1 MRLRLSTQRRVRCG
15 LGASLVLTPLAFFA
29 TVARAANPAEV
40 LELPQVQVVGT
51 TLLPGSAVPLAKL
64 PANAQLF
71 TSKDLKRQASAS
83 LTDFLEANAT
93 GLTVNAAQGNPHQPD
108 INVRGFS
115 ASPLLGTPQGIS
127 VFFDGVRVNE
137 PFGDSVNWDLI
148 PVSAITSIQLIPG
161 SNPAFG
167 LNTLGGAIA
176 VYTKSGSSEY
186 PDRPGGSVS
195 ASGGSFGR
203 RTLGFEAGGKAG
215 DPAGTWDWFGT
226 VNDSRDHGWA
236 QHNASHVRQAFAKL
250 GWQNDT
256 TDIDLSLQ
264 FADNRLEGTQTLP
277 QSFTDPREAYTW
289 PDLNTNR
296 VAALAL
302 KASVELNDVW
312 LISGNAYVRRFRNRS
327 LASNVNDAFVA
338 GDVVQAT
345 NDASSIDQFGRGAG
359 IQLTR
364 SGPLGGLFGGLL
376 GGLSQRLLVG
386 ASVDDGRARF
396 TRTSQD
402 ATFTPDRGTQALGP
416 FMPDTDSDSTTRH
429 TGVFASDSIDIA
441 ERWTLTLAGRFNRAD
456 VTITDRS
463 GAAPQLNGA
472 HRFERFN
479 PALGISFNPSA
490 TFTAYANYGEGMRA
504 PTAIE
509 LTCADPNDPCK
520 LPNNFLADPPL
531 KKVVSQTLEA
541 GARGSGEGG
550 LAWSAAVFR
559 TDLHDDLQFI
569 NANGVAVNA
578 GYFQNV
584 GTTRRQGL
592 ELDLRGRFKTIT
604 AALHYSFVD
613 ATYRTGFTTNS
624 PANSSADANGA
635 ISVQRGNRIPS
646 VARHSLKLR
655 LDADATSDWRIGASL
670 LVASSVGARGDENN
684 LDANGRVPGYAVV
697 NLDTHWQLTRR
708 FSVFARIDN
717 ALDRR
722 YANFGVTGLNV
733 FTGPARSF
741 DATNPRA
748 EQFRGHGAPRGAWVG
763 VQSTF

>member
-1 MRLRLSTQRRVRCG
+1 MRWRSLLRRHGRRG
-15 LGASLVLTPLAFFA
+15 LGTPLVLMPLVLIA
-29 TVARAANPAEV
+29 TAARAANPAEV

-71 TSKDLKRQASAS
+71 TSKDLKRQGSTS

-148 PVSAITSIQLIPG
+148 PASAISSIQLIPG

-186 PDRPGGSVS
+186 PQQPGGSVS

-215 DPAGTWDWFGT
+215 AAGHDDAGTWDWFAT
-226 VNDSRDHGWA
+226 INDSRDHGWA

-256 TDIDLSLQ
+256 TDLDLSLQ
-264 FADNRLEGTQTLP
+264 WADNRLEGTQTLP

-289 PDLNTNR
+289 PDRNINR

-302 KASVELNDVW
+302 KGSVALSDVW
-312 LISGNAYVRRFRNRS
+312 LLSGNVYVRRFRNRN

-338 GDVVQAT
+338 GDMVQAV
-345 NDASSIDQFGRGAG
+345 NDASTIDQLGRGAG
-359 IQLTR
+359 VQLTR
-364 SGPLGGLFGGLL
+364 SGPLGGLL
-376 GGLSQRLLVG
+376 GGFKQRLLVG

-396 TRTSQD
+396 TRSSQD
-402 ATFTPDRGTQALGP
+402 ATFTPDRGTQALGA
-416 FMPDTDSDSTTRH
+416 FTPDTDSDSTTRH
-429 TGVFASDSIDIA
+429 TGVFASDSVD
-441 ERWTLTLAGRFNRAD
+441 LTEHWALALSGRFNRAD

-463 GAAPQLNGA
+463 GSAPQLNGV

-479 PALGISFNPSA
+479 PAVGISFNPSA
-490 TFTAYANYGEGMRA
+490 ALTAYANYGEGMRA

-541 GARGSGEGG
+541 GMRGSAEGG

-569 NANGVAVNA
+569 SANGVAVNA

-584 GTTRRQGL
+584 GTTRRQGV
-592 ELDLRGRFKTIT
+592 ELDLRGRIKAVT
-604 AALHYSFVD
+604 AALHYSFVA
-613 ATYRTGFTTNS
+613 ATYRTGFTANS

-635 ISVQRGNRIPS
+635 ISVQRGNRIPG

-655 LDADATSDWRIGASL
+655 LDADATSDWRIGVSL
-670 LVASSVGARGDENN
+670 LMASAVHARGDENN

-697 NLDTHWQLTRR
+697 NLDTRWQLTRQV
-708 FSVFARIDN
+708 SIFARIDN

-741 DATNPRA
+741 DASNPRA
-748 EQFRGHGAPRGAWVG
+748 EQFRGFGAPRGAWVG

>member
-1 MRLRLSTQRRVRCG
+1 MTRRSLVWRHGRRG
-15 LGASLVLTPLAFFA
+15 LGTSLVLMPLVLIAPA
-29 TVARAANPAEV
+29 ARAANPAEV

-71 TSKDLKRQASAS
+71 TSKDLKRQGSTS

-148 PVSAITSIQLIPG
+148 PASAISSIQLIPG

-186 PDRPGGSVS
+186 PQQPGGSVS

-215 DPAGTWDWFGT
+215 DQARDDAGTWDWFAT
-226 VNDSRDHGWA
+226 LNDSRDHGWA
-236 QHNASHVRQAFAKL
+236 QHNASHVRQAFAKI

-256 TDIDLSLQ
+256 TDLDLSLQ
-264 FADNRLEGTQTLP
+264 WADNRLEGTQTLP

-289 PDLNTNR
+289 PDANTNR

-302 KASVELNDVW
+302 KGSVALSDVW
-312 LISGNAYVRRFRNRS
+312 LLSGNAYVRRFRNRN
-327 LASNVNDAFVA
+327 LASNVNEAFVA
-338 GDVVQAT
+338 GDAVEAI
-345 NDASSIDQFGRGAG
+345 NDASAIDQLGRGAG

-364 SGPLGGLFGGLL
+364 SGPLGGLL
-376 GGLSQRLLVG
+376 GGFMQRLLVG

-396 TRTSQD
+396 TRSSQD
-402 ATFTPDRGTQALGP
+402 ATFTPDRGTQALGA
-416 FMPDTDSDSTTRH
+416 FTPDTDSDSTTRH
-429 TGVFASDSIDIA
+429 TGVFASDSVDIA
-441 ERWTLTLAGRFNRAD
+441 EHWALTLAGRFNRAD
-456 VTITDRS
+456 VTVTDRS
-463 GAAPQLNGA
+463 GSAPQLNGV

-479 PALGISFNPSA
+479 PALGISFNPST

-509 LTCADPNDPCK
+509 LTCADPTQPCK

-531 KKVVSQTLEA
+531 KKVVSQTLEV
-541 GARGSGEGG
+541 GARGSLDAG

-569 NANGVAVNA
+569 SSNGVAVNA

-584 GTTRRQGL
+584 GTTRRQGV
-592 ELDLRGRFKTIT
+592 ELDLRGRIKAVT

-613 ATYRTGFTTNS
+613 ATYRSGFTANS

-635 ISVQRGNRIPS
+635 VTVQRGNRIPG

-670 LVASSVGARGDENN
+670 LVASSVYARGDENN
-684 LDANGRVPGYAVV
+684 LDANGRVPGYAVI
-697 NLDTHWQLTRR
+697 NFDTRWQLTRQ
-708 FSVFARIDN
+708 FSIFARIDN

-722 YANFGVTGLNV
+722 YASFGVTGLDV

-741 DATNPRA
+741 DASKPRA
-748 EQFRGHGAPRGAWVG
+748 EQFRGYGAPRGAWVG

>member
-1 MRLRLSTQRRVRCG
+1 MTRRSMTRQRLGCG
-15 LGASLVLTPLAFFA
+15 LGASLALVT

-71 TSKDLKRQASAS
+71 TSKDLKRQASTS

-148 PVSAITSIQLIPG
+148 PASAISSIQLIPG

-167 LNTLGGAIA
+167 LNTMGGAIA
-176 VYTKSGSSEY
+176 LYTKSGSSEY

-203 RTLGFEAGGKAG
+203 RTLGFEGGGKAG
-215 DPAGTWDWFGT
+215 PWDWFAT
-226 VNDSRDHGWA
+226 VNDSPDHGWA

-256 TDIDLSLQ
+256 TDLDLSLQ
-264 FADNRLEGTQTLP
+264 LADNRLEGTQTLP

-289 PDLNTNR
+289 PDANTNR

-302 KASVELNDVW
+302 KGSVALSDVW
-312 LISGNAYVRRFRNRS
+312 LLSGNAYVRRFRNRN

-345 NDASSIDQFGRGAG
+345 NDASTIDQLGRGAG

-364 SGPLGGLFGGLL
+364 SGPRSGPLGGPL
-376 GGLSQRLLVG
+376 GGFMQRLLVG

-396 TRTSQD
+396 TRSSQD
-402 ATFTPDRGTQALGP
+402 ATFTPERGTQALGALT
-416 FMPDTDSDSTTRH
+416 PDTDSDSTTRH
-429 TGVFASDSIDIA
+429 TGLFASDSVDIA
-441 ERWTLTLAGRFNRAD
+441 EHWALALSGRFNRAD

-463 GAAPQLNGA
+463 GSAPQLNGV

-541 GARGSGEGG
+541 GARGSLDSGVS
-550 LAWSAAVFR
+550 WSVAVFR

-569 NANGVAVNA
+569 SANGVAVNA

-584 GTTRRQGL
+584 GSTRRQGL
-592 ELDLRGRFKTIT
+592 ELDLRGRFKAVT

-613 ATYRTGFTTNS
+613 ATFRTGFTTNS

-635 ISVQRGNRIPS
+635 ISVQRGDRIPS

-670 LVASSVGARGDENN
+670 LVASSLYARGNENN

-697 NLDTHWQLTRR
+697 NLDTRWQLTRQ
-708 FSVFARIDN
+708 FSIFARIDN
-717 ALDRR
+717 ALGRR

-741 DATNPRA
+741 DALNPRA
-748 EQFRGHGAPRGAWVG
+748 EQFRGYGAPRGGWLG

>member
-1 MRLRLSTQRRVRCG
+1 MTRRLLTRRGARCG
-15 LGASLVLTPLAFFA
+15 VGASIFLTAAL
-29 TVARAANPAEV
+29 ARAANPAEV

-51 TLLPGSAVPLAKL
+51 TLLPGSAVPLVKL

-71 TSKDLKRQASAS
+71 TSKDLKRQGSAS

-108 INVRGFS
+108 INVRGFT

-148 PVSAITSIQLIPG
+148 PASAISSIQLIPG

-195 ASGGSFGR
+195 VSGGSFGR
-203 RTLGFEAGGKAG
+203 RTLGVEAGGKAG
-215 DPAGTWDWFGT
+215 AWDWFAT
-226 VNDSRDHGWA
+226 LNDSADHGWA

-250 GWQNDT
+250 GWQNET
-256 TDIDLSLQ
+256 TDLDLSLQ
-264 FADNRLEGTQTLP
+264 LADNRLEGTQTLP

-289 PDLNTNR
+289 PDLNINR

-302 KASVELNDVW
+302 KGSVAFSDVW
-312 LISGNAYVRRFRNRS
+312 LLSGNAYVRRFRNRS
-327 LASNVNDAFVA
+327 VASNVNNAFVA

-345 NDASSIDQFGRGAG
+345 NDASCIDQLGRGAG

-364 SGPLGGLFGGLL
+364 SGPLGGVN
-376 GGLSQRLLVG
+376 QRLLVG

-402 ATFTPDRGTQALGP
+402 ATFTPDRGTQALGA
-416 FMPDTDSDSTTRH
+416 FTPDTDSDSTTRH
-429 TGVFASDSIDIA
+429 TGLFATDTIDLS
-441 ERWTLTLAGRFNRAD
+441 ERWTLLLSGRFNRAD

-463 GAAPQLNGA
+463 GTAPQLNGT

-490 TFTAYANYGEGMRA
+490 RLTAYANYGEGMRA

-509 LTCADPNDPCK
+509 LTCADPNQPCK

-531 KKVVSQTLEA
+531 KKVVSQTLEV
-541 GARGSGEGG
+541 GARGSAEGG
-550 LAWSAAVFR
+550 IAWSAAVFR

-569 NANGVAVNA
+569 SANGVALNA

-592 ELDLRGRFKTIT
+592 ELDLRGRIESIT

-613 ATYRTGFTTNS
+613 AVYHTGFIGNS

-635 ISVQRGNRIPS
+635 ITVQRGNRIPG

-670 LVASSVGARGDENN
+670 LVASGVYARGDDNN

-697 NLDTHWQLTRR
+697 NLDTRWKLTRQV
-708 FSVFARIDN
+708 SLFARIDN

-722 YANFGVTGLNV
+722 YANFGVTGTNV

-741 DATNPRA
+741 DGTNPRA
-748 EQFRGHGAPRGAWVG
+748 EQFRGYGAPRGVWAG
-763 VQSTF
+763 VQYGFE